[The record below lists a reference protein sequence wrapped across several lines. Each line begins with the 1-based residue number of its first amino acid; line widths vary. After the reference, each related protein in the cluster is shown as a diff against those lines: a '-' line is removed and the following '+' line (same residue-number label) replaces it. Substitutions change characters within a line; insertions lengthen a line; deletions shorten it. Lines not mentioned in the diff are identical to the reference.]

1 MGKQKIIRMNSDG
14 PERTGLEFWGHLESE
29 KVLEGE
35 PVETGYNYFTN
46 ATGQLTAGVWEV
58 TPCKSRIDAQPADEF
73 CYIIKGTVTLTDDD
87 GNAETFTAG
96 QCYVVPKGF
105 PYIWHNTEPV
115 RKFYVIFDE
124 DPSEEE

>member
-1 MGKQKIIRMNSDG
+1 MGKQSIIRMNSDG
-14 PERTGLEFWGHLESE
+14 PEGIGLEFWGNLESE

-35 PVETGYNYFTN
+35 PVEKGYNYFTN
-46 ATGQLTAGVWEV
+46 STGQLTSGVWEV

-73 CYIIKGTVTLTDDD
+73 CYIIKGTVTITDDD

-105 PYIWHNTEPV
+105 PHIWHNTETV
-115 RKFYVIFDE
+115 RKIYVIFE
-124 DPSEEE
+124 EEVSEE